1 MMFATIEEVKQ
12 IVNNADFEKL
22 DDTHIQGYIER
33 ADIYII
39 ARTRCD
45 YSKAT
50 DKALKNKLK
59 IATGKT
65 VRYLF
70 MLDTSKILRKKMEGI
85 ASETT
90 PDYSYSMSSTSL
102 AISGGSTG
110 DAELDLLLSTLT
122 VGNSPIYFG
131 VSGPTRAA
139 KRRWRNGI
147 R

>member
-1 MMFATIEEVKQ
+1 MFATSDEIKQ
-12 IVNNADFEKL
+12 MVNDTDFSKL
-22 DDTHIQGYIER
+22 DDGRIQGYIER

-39 ARTRCD
+39 ARTRYN

-50 DKALKNKLK
+50 DDLLKAKLK

-70 MLDTSKILRKKMEGI
+70 MLDTSKTIQKKMEGI

-102 AISGGSTG
+102 ALSGGATG
-110 DAELDLLLSTLT
+110 DAELELLLSTLT
-122 VGNSPIYFG
+122 IGNSPIYFG

-139 KRRWRNGI
+139 KRRWSNGI

>member
-1 MMFATIEEVKQ
+1 MFATSDEIKQ
-12 IVNNADFEKL
+12 MVNNTDFSKF
-22 DDTHIQGYIER
+22 DSDRVQGYIER
-33 ADIYII
+33 ADIYIT

-50 DKALKNKLK
+50 DDLIKARLK

-65 VRYLF
+65 VRYLYL
-70 MLDTSKILRKKMEGI
+70 LDTSKTVQRKMEGI

-102 AISGGSTG
+102 AVSGEATG
-110 DAELDLLLSTLT
+110 DAELDLLLSSLT

>member
-1 MMFATIEEVKQ
+1 MFATSDEIKQ
-12 IVNNADFEKL
+12 MVNDTDFSKF
-22 DDTHIQGYIER
+22 DDGRVQGYIER
-33 ADIYII
+33 ADIYIT

-70 MLDTSKILRKKMEGI
+70 MLDTSKILQKKMEGI
-85 ASETT
+85 SSEST

-122 VGNSPIYFG
+122 VGKSPIYFD